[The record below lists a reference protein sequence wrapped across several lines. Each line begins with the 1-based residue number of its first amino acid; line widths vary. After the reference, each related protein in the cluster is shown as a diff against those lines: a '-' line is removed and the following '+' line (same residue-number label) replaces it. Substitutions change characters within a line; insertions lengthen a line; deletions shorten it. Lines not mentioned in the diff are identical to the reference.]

1 MESMLLPLKRYAQFD
16 GRSNRREYWMF
27 QLLQTMILI
36 VLIGIS
42 VAADFAYIEVV
53 PTIMGV
59 LLVGVILACFV
70 PNLAVTIRRLH
81 DTDKSGW
88 FLLVGA
94 IPLVGGIVMLVFLVL
109 PGSPGENRFGPPP
122 VI

>member
-16 GRSNRREYWMF
+16 GRSSRREYWMF
-27 QLLQTMILI
+27 HLLQTVILI

-42 VAADFAYIEVV
+42 VAADFAYIAVV
-53 PTIMGV
+53 PTVIGV
-59 LLVGVILACFV
+59 LFFGVILACFV

-109 PGSPGENRFGPPP
+109 PGSPGENRFGPQP